1 MKKVIILFALLC
13 CMVATACPVF
23 ADDAPSG
30 VGRDD
35 VINGTYT
42 DTDSDT
48 EDDTVD
54 DGKDMADAFTDYG
67 GKLPGIIDEVK
78 QGWEDVFSGLAGVLK
93 FLADTIGGI
102 FGILPASYTVY
113 IVMLCLCIAVSAIIK
128 VLTE

>member
-1 MKKVIILFALLC
+1 MKKVIVLLALLC
-13 CMVATACPVF
+13 CMVCSAVPVF
-23 ADDAPSG
+23 ADDTPGG

-42 DTDSDT
+42 DEDT
-48 EDDTVD
+48 N
-54 DGKDMADAFTDYG
+54 DGSEIGDAFIDYS
-67 GKLPGIIDEVK
+67 GKLSGIIDEVK
-78 QGWEDVFSGLAGVLK
+78 QGWEEVFSGLSGVLK
-93 FLADTIGGI
+93 FLTDTVGGL

>member
-1 MKKVIILFALLC
+1 MKKVIVLLALLC
-13 CMVATACPVF
+13 CMVCSAVPVF
-23 ADDAPSG
+23 ADDTPGG

-42 DTDSDT
+42 DEDT
-48 EDDTVD
+48 N
-54 DGKDMADAFTDYG
+54 DGSEIGDAFSDYS
-67 GKLPGIIDEVK
+67 GKLSGIIDEVK
-78 QGWEDVFSGLAGVLK
+78 QGWEEVFSGLSGVLK
-93 FLADTIGGI
+93 FLTDTVGGL

>member
-1 MKKVIILFALLC
+1 MKKIIVLLALLC
-13 CMVATACPVF
+13 CMVCAACPVL
-23 ADDAPSG
+23 AAEPAPDG

-35 VINGTYT
+35 VLNGDFSTAET
-42 DTDSDT
+42 AQSG
-48 EDDTVD
+48 DDL
-54 DGKDMADAFTDYG
+54 KDAFNNYG

-78 QGWEDVFSGLAGVLK
+78 QAWEEVFSGLAGVLK

-102 FGILPASYTVY
+102 FAILPASYTVY

>member
-1 MKKVIILFALLC
+1 MKKVIILLALLC
-13 CMVATACPVF
+13 CMVCSAIPVF
-23 ADDAPSG
+23 ADDTPGG
-30 VGRDD
+30 VSRDD

-42 DTDSDT
+42 DSDT
-48 EDDTVD
+48 DEDTD
-54 DGKDMADAFTDYG
+54 DGSEIGDAFSDYS
-67 GKLPGIIDEVK
+67 GKLSGIIDEVK
-78 QGWEDVFSGLAGVLK
+78 QGWEEVFSGLAGVLK

>member
-1 MKKVIILFALLC
+1 MKKVIILFVLLC

-23 ADDAPSG
+23 ADDTPSG

-35 VINGTYT
+35 VISGTY
-42 DTDSDT
+42 TDSDT

-54 DGKDMADAFTDYG
+54 DGSDMSDAFTDYG

>member
-1 MKKVIILFALLC
+1 MKKIIVLLAFLC
-13 CMVATACPVF
+13 CMVCSACPVL
-23 ADDAPSG
+23 AAEPAPGG

-35 VINGTYT
+35 VLSGEFSEE
-42 DTDSDT
+42 DTTQSG
-48 EDDTVD
+48 DDL
-54 DGKDMADAFTDYG
+54 KDAFNNYG

-78 QGWEDVFSGLAGVLK
+78 QAWEEVFSGLAGVLK

-102 FGILPASYTVY
+102 FAILPASYSVY

>member
-13 CMVATACPVF
+13 SMVVTACPVF

-35 VINGTYT
+35 VLNGTY
-42 DTDSDT
+42 TDSDT
-48 EDDTVD
+48 EDDTPD
-54 DGKDMADAFTDYG
+54 DGSDMSDAFTDYG

>member
-1 MKKVIILFALLC
+1 MVLLALLC
-13 CMVATACPVF
+13 CMVCSAVPVF
-23 ADDAPSG
+23 AYDTPGG

-42 DTDSDT
+42 DEDT
-48 EDDTVD
+48 N
-54 DGKDMADAFTDYG
+54 DGSEIGDAFSDYS
-67 GKLPGIIDEVK
+67 GKLSGIIDEVK
-78 QGWEDVFSGLAGVLK
+78 QGWEEVFSGLSGVLK
-93 FLADTIGGI
+93 FLSDTVGGL

>member
-1 MKKVIILFALLC
+1 MKKVIVLLALLC
-13 CMVATACPVF
+13 CMVCSAVPVF
-23 ADDAPSG
+23 ADDTPGG

-42 DTDSDT
+42 DEDT
-48 EDDTVD
+48 N
-54 DGKDMADAFTDYG
+54 DGSEIGDAFSDYS
-67 GKLPGIIDEVK
+67 GKLSGIIDEVK
-78 QGWEDVFSGLAGVLK
+78 QGWEEVFSGLAGVLK
-93 FLADTIGGI
+93 FLADTIGGL

>member
-1 MKKVIILFALLC
+1 MKKIIVLLALLC
-13 CMVATACPVF
+13 CMVCAACPVL
-23 ADDAPSG
+23 AAEPALGG

-35 VINGTYT
+35 VLNGDFSTAET
-42 DTDSDT
+42 AQSG
-48 EDDTVD
+48 DDL
-54 DGKDMADAFTDYG
+54 KDAFNEYG
-67 GKLPGIIDEVK
+67 GKLPSIIDEVK
-78 QGWEDVFSGLAGVLK
+78 QGWEEVFSGLAGVLK

>member
-1 MKKVIILFALLC
+1 MKKVIVLLALLC
-13 CMVATACPVF
+13 CMVCTAVPVF
-23 ADDAPSG
+23 ADAAPSG

-35 VINGTYT
+35 VLNGDFSTAET
-42 DTDSDT
+42 AQSG
-48 EDDTVD
+48 DDM
-54 DGKDMADAFTDYG
+54 KDAFNEYG

-78 QGWEDVFSGLAGVLK
+78 QAWEEVFSGLAGVLK
-93 FLADTIGGI
+93 FLADTVGGL

>member
-1 MKKVIILFALLC
+1 M
-13 CMVATACPVF
+13 
-23 ADDAPSG
+23 S
-30 VGRDD
+30 
-35 VINGTYT
+35 
-42 DTDSDT
+42 
-48 EDDTVD
+48 
-54 DGKDMADAFTDYG
+54 DAFTDYG

>member
-23 ADDAPSG
+23 ADDTPNG

-35 VINGTYT
+35 VISGTY
-42 DTDSDT
+42 TDSDT

-54 DGKDMADAFTDYG
+54 DGSDMSDAFTDYG

>member
-1 MKKVIILFALLC
+1 MKKVIVLLALLC
-13 CMVATACPVF
+13 CMVCSAVPVF
-23 ADDAPSG
+23 ADDTPGG

-42 DTDSDT
+42 DEDT
-48 EDDTVD
+48 N
-54 DGKDMADAFTDYG
+54 DGSEIGDAFSDYS
-67 GKLPGIIDEVK
+67 GKLSGIIDEVK
-78 QGWEDVFSGLAGVLK
+78 QGWEEVFSGLSGVLK
-93 FLADTIGGI
+93 FLADTVGGL

>member
-1 MKKVIILFALLC
+1 MKKVIVLLALLC
-13 CMVATACPVF
+13 CMVCSAVPVF
-23 ADDAPSG
+23 ADDTPGG

-42 DTDSDT
+42 DEDT
-48 EDDTVD
+48 N
-54 DGKDMADAFTDYG
+54 DGSEIGDAFSDYS
-67 GKLPGIIDEVK
+67 GKLSGIIDEVK
-78 QGWEDVFSGLAGVLK
+78 QGWEEVFSGLSGVLK
-93 FLADTIGGI
+93 FLSDTVGGL